1 MKHTKVWVVIVW
13 LLLATV
19 SLGARRDK
27 TAAASNQDKET
38 KTVVSG
44 TLVNQKGLPV
54 KDAAL
59 ELYMVVEGVARDAYG
74 NPLKGAINI
83 GTNRQ
88 ILSLMMFPVKTNTD
102 AAGQYSLEMPGYF
115 MVPSGLRL
123 IGWTIVN
130 IDASGKV
137 HALNVK
143 EEMLMIM
150 PKPDDKKIELGK
162 QTLSTAPFPE
172 S

>member
-1 MKHTKVWVVIVW
+1 MKHKQVWIVIVW

-27 TAAASNQDKET
+27 GPADSNQDKET
-38 KTVVSG
+38 KPVASG

-88 ILSLMMFPVKTNTD
+88 IIALMMFPVKTNTD
-102 AAGQYSLEMPGYF
+102 AAAHFSIEMPTYF
-115 MVPSGLRL
+115 LVPSGLRL

-137 HALNVK
+137 HSLNGK
-143 EEMLMIM
+143 GEMLMIN
-150 PKPDDKKIELGK
+150 PKPDETKIDLGK
-162 QTLSTAPFPE
+162 LTLSATPF

>member
-1 MKHTKVWVVIVW
+1 MKHTLVWVVIVW
-13 LLLATV
+13 LLPATL
-19 SLGARRDK
+19 SLGAGRDK
-27 TAAASNQDKET
+27 RPADSNQDKET

-74 NPLKGAINI
+74 NPLKGAIDI

-88 ILSLMMFPVKTNTD
+88 IIGEMMFPKKTKTD
-102 AAGQYSLEMPGYF
+102 AAGHFSIEMSAYF
-115 MVPSGLRL
+115 LVPSGLRL

-137 HALNVK
+137 HALNGK
-143 EEMLMIM
+143 GETLMII
-150 PKPDDKKIELGK
+150 PKPDETKIDLGK
-162 QTLSTAPFPE
+162 LTLSAAPF
-172 S
+172 SQS